1 MLKNTLMV
9 FYRWTSIVEIDIQMR
24 QHLESL
30 FRSDKDRLR
39 NADQPDQI
47 RPKEKVKRK
56 VLKGAARQLYLDRKA
71 TLSKAVGEADKHR
84 NFERFKPEKKD
95 G

>member
-1 MLKNTLMV
+1 M
-9 FYRWTSIVEIDIQMR
+9 EIDIQMR

-56 VLKGAARQLYLDRKA
+56 PLKGLARQLYLDGKVK
-71 TLSKAVGEADKHR
+71 LSKAVDEASKGLG
-84 NFERFKPEKKD
+84 KPKMKELD
-95 G
+95 DE

>member
-1 MLKNTLMV
+1 M
-9 FYRWTSIVEIDIQMR
+9 
-24 QHLESL
+24 ESY
-30 FRSDKDRLR
+30 FQSERDRLR
-39 NADQPDQI
+39 NADEPGQI

-71 TLSKAVGEADKHR
+71 TLSKAEGEADKHR

>member
-1 MLKNTLMV
+1 M
-9 FYRWTSIVEIDIQMR
+9 EIDIQMR

-56 VLKGAARQLYLDRKA
+56 PLKGLAPLLYLDRKA
-71 TLSKAVGEADKHR
+71 TLSKAVDEASKGLG
-84 NFERFKPEKKD
+84 KPKMKELD
-95 G
+95 DE